1 MAQVTASTDTVRPIN
16 KRAKQLPF
24 PLNIYQSAVGKK
36 WVMAITGIA
45 ILGFVLAH
53 MIGNLKLYLGVE
65 PMNHYAE
72 WLRDMLTPILPR
84 TVALWLMRIGLIVA
98 FALHIHS
105 AYSLTIMNAKARP
118 NGYQSKRDYIAANF
132 ASRTMR
138 ASGIIVGLFILW
150 HLADLTWGFVNPD
163 FIRGDAY
170 HNVVESFS
178 FFPVAALY
186 IVANLALGLHIYHGA
201 WSLFQSLGAN
211 SPKLNPMRRPFAVA
225 FAALIVVGNLSFPIM
240 VQAGVISEKNR
251 TTPLVNTETANE
263 DAATT
268 LVINLSETAQ

>member
-251 TTPLVNTETANE
+251 TTPLVNTEPANE